1 MLKFCQNF
9 EYTQS
14 MSLMLK
20 EDLKRDPDTNSVR
33 QSGPGKIPTNRVKTL

>member
-14 MSLMLK
+14 MFLMLK
-20 EDLKRDPDTNSVR
+20 EVLKRDPDTNSDNPDPEKYL
-33 QSGPGKIPTNRVKTL
+33 QTE